1 MTTDKSPSK
10 YCRNRLHTFLENA
23 ALRSP
28 DLASLDDRDRKQFI
42 DDLCAALSI
51 QAGEL
56 IRLTD
61 QQKSAVAPFITAA
74 VTGLNARQT
83 VRALRSLNVGFPPL
97 DKSEV
102 ELGLH
107 CALQHL
113 CWRDFGNLADAW
125 GVGQ

>member
-1 MTTDKSPSK
+1 MTNYKSTSLPRRS
-10 YCRNRLHTFLENA
+10 RLYRFLQDA
-23 ALRSP
+23 AGCAP
-28 DLASLDDRDRKQFI
+28 DFASLDEGDRSQFI
-42 DDLCAALSI
+42 EDLCGALSI

-61 QQKSAVAPFITAA
+61 QQQSAVVPFVTAA

-83 VRALRSLNVGFPPL
+83 IRALRALNVGFPPL

-113 CWRDFGNLADAW
+113 RWKDFGNLAEAW
-125 GVGQ
+125 GVGR